1 MGTSLKVQP
10 FSLLPR
16 MLNEKAWKIAINR
29 SLIGKFGY
37 NFLSI
42 NSLFLQGTTDDVIKK
57 IIHDC
62 DWQED
67 FDAFLKSNYPDEYNT
82 Q

>member
-1 MGTSLKVQP
+1 MKYKAVIFDLDGTLLNTLKD
-10 FSLLPR
+10 
-16 MLNEKAWKIAINR
+16 LNEACNY
-29 SLIGKFGY
+29 SLSKYGY
-37 NFLSI
+37 NLI
-42 NSLFLQGTTDDVIKK
+42 TTNSLYTQGTTDDVIKK